1 MLFFI
6 FSFVISI
13 ASIFIVYYIPCFH
26 AIVAAYMAPDKAS
39 LLKLYGCCGCFG
51 CFDFFAA
58 IIISRGGGVS
68 NNTYLYE

>member
-1 MLFFI
+1 
-6 FSFVISI
+6 
-13 ASIFIVYYIPCFH
+13 
-26 AIVAAYMAPDKAS
+26 MAPDKAS